1 MLTSFECEIM
11 TGNSVISRIRNS
23 LAASYGEVVFGM
35 SDGTVSI
42 LGLVLGVAAGADS
55 ADAVVLAGAT
65 GAIAASV
72 SMMAGCFMEIES
84 ERDEE
89 EIENGQRIAEI
100 QKNPEKAVQDL
111 ITLLDTSGL
120 SRQSI
125 ESIRADIEKNPAVIS
140 GMETTIGASQ
150 KTVGEK
156 ASPVTHSIWMFCSDL
171 FAGLTPVIP
180 FVLFPMHTAWIIC
193 IAVTA
198 VLLLLMGIGRA
209 RISNRSVVRTILET
223 LGIALA
229 AALAGVLAGFLLS

>member
-1 MLTSFECEIM
+1 MSLITIM
-11 TGNSVISRIRNS
+11 SKPSLVSRIKES

-55 ADAVVLAGAT
+55 ANAVVLAGAT

-89 EIENGQRIAEI
+89 EEERQERLAQIRQD
-100 QKNPEKAVQDL
+100 PDLAVQDL
-111 ITLLDTSGL
+111 MGVLENSGL

-125 ESIRADIEKNPAVIS
+125 DSIHTDIVKNPLAISDIETAIA
-140 GMETTIGASQ
+140 ASQ
-150 KTVGEK
+150 KTMGQK
-156 ASPVTHSIWMFCSDL
+156 TSPVIHSIWMFVSDL

-180 FVLFPMHTAWIIC
+180 FVLFPMETAWMVC
-193 IAVTA
+193 VCVTGT
-198 VLLLLMGIGRA
+198 LLLLLGIGRA
-209 RISNRSVVRTILET
+209 RISNRSMPRTVLET
-223 LGIALA
+223 MGIALA
-229 AALAGVLAGFLLS
+229 AALAGVIVGRLLTM

>member
-1 MLTSFECEIM
+1 MSEGSF
-11 TGNSVISRIRNS
+11 ISRIKQS

-84 ERDEE
+84 ARDEE
-89 EIENGQRIAEI
+89 EEENQERIAAI
-100 QKNPEKAVQDL
+100 NKNPEGAVSDL
-111 ITLLDTSGL
+111 MGLLQNSGL
-120 SRQSI
+120 SQQTI
-125 ESIRADIEKNPAVIS
+125 NYIHADISKNPATIS
-140 GMETTIGASQ
+140 GLEIAIAASQ
-150 KTVGEK
+150 KTIGQK
-156 ASPVTHSIWMFCSDL
+156 TSPVIHSIWMFLSDL

-193 IAVTA
+193 IVVTA
-198 VLLLLMGIGRA
+198 VLLLLLGIGRA
-209 RISNRSVVRTILET
+209 RISNRSPVRTVAET
-223 LGIALA
+223 MGIALA
-229 AALAGVLAGFLLS
+229 AALAGVIVGMLLS